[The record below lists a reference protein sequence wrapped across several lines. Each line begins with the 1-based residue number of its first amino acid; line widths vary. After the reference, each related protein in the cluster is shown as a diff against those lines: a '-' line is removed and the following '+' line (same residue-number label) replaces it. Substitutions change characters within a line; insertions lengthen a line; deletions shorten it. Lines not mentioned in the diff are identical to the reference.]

1 MLEGSPDVLG
11 LSQGK
16 GIGSRL
22 GKVAAGECSGIFLV
36 LGERHTSVRPDKP
49 QTLELSASPACSF
62 AGVRPSK
69 SGGQGHSQTAGKEA
83 GNLVVTC
90 AGFGQV
96 WEFLCFDF
104 LWLSAGGLD
113 TR

>member
-22 GKVAAGECSGIFLV
+22 GKVAARECSGIVLV

-49 QTLELSASPACSF
+49 QTVEPALHVLSQVFDPLNQGDKGTAKPLEKKLE
-62 AGVRPSK
+62 
-69 SGGQGHSQTAGKEA
+69 T
-83 GNLVVTC
+83 
-90 AGFGQV
+90 
-96 WEFLCFDF
+96 
-104 LWLSAGGLD
+104 
-113 TR
+113 